1 MSENST
7 VENELPLTNIITPSR
22 VVVGLQ
28 AGSKKRLLEELAEL
42 LANAGRVIDKA
53 TVFRGLLD
61 RERLGSTV
69 LGQGVALPHTRISD
83 LEQPIG
89 ALIILD
95 TPIYFEETEEV
106 QIACA
111 LLVPAESSDD
121 YLKLVA
127 KLAELFS
134 ESSFR
139 EALLAAPDSLHAH
152 TLLNLPVDD
161 TPRDPVDGP

>member
-1 MSENST
+1 MPENPG
-7 VENELPLTNIITPSR
+7 VADQLPLTNIITPSR
-22 VVVGLQ
+22 VIAGHT
-28 AGSKKRLLEELAEL
+28 AGSKKRLFEELAGL
-42 LANAGRVIDKA
+42 LANAGRLIDKA

-69 LGQGVALPHTRISD
+69 LGHGVALPHTRISD

-95 TPIYFEETEEV
+95 TPVNFEDTEVV

-111 LLVPAESSDD
+111 LLVPAKSSDD

-127 KLAELFS
+127 RLAELFS
-134 ESSFR
+134 QARFR

-152 TLLNLPVDD
+152 TLLDLPED
-161 TPRDPVDGP
+161 RS